1 MTIPEVSCAVV
12 EDSAVT
18 TTVSSVVPWWSFTKT
33 VLAATALVLVRDGAL
48 ALDQPINGD
57 PYALRQILQHTA
69 GLGDY
74 GELADYHAAVERR
87 DDPWSV
93 AELLHRSRANE
104 LRYPPGS
111 GWRYSNIGY
120 LKVRQ
125 LIERTTRMPLDL
137 AVGHAVFE
145 PLGVKGA
152 KLARERSDL
161 HGVVMGEADA
171 YHPGWVYHGLLVG
184 PLHEAAQLLDRLL
197 GGSLLPAELVHEMRS
212 AHHVG
217 PAIPGRPWRA
227 PGYGL
232 GLMIEM
238 AGSDGPV
245 GHTGAGPGTTIAVY
259 RRERTGSPIS
269 VAAFTS
275 GDDQGAVE
283 RTAFGPA

>member
-1 MTIPEVSCAVV
+1 MRMPEVSCATV
-12 EDSAVT
+12 EHSAVT
-18 TTVSSVVPWWSFTKT
+18 ATVSPVVPWWSFTKT
-33 VLAATALVLVRDGAL
+33 VLAATALALVRDGVL
-48 ALDQPINGD
+48 ALDQPIYGE
-57 PYALRQILQHTA
+57 PFTLRQLLQHTA

-74 GELADYHAAVERR
+74 SELADYHAAVQHR

-125 LIERTTRMPLDL
+125 LIEHTTQMSLEL
-137 AVGHAVFE
+137 AVRRAVFE
-145 PLGVKGA
+145 PLGVRGT

-184 PLHEAAQLLDRLL
+184 PLHEAARLLDRLL
-197 GGSLLPAELVHEMRS
+197 GGSLLPAEFDREMRS

-217 PAIPGRPWRA
+217 PAISGRPWRE

-259 RRERTGSPIS
+259 RRERDGTPIT
-269 VAAFTS
+269 VAAFTC
-275 GDDQGAVE
+275 GDDQGVVE
-283 RTAFGPA
+283 RTAFGPG